1 MSEIQTSSFFAA
13 LGAKVPETALA
24 GKNGLTYISA
34 AAAVGLAGRPE
45 VHFVDFDGKPH
56 LECFG
61 GALVAVDL
69 TIPGSDLVQRTWL
82 QVMDD
87 DNQAKPLGVM
97 NASDINNSRQ
107 RGLAKAI
114 ASVYGNG
121 MSVYLGCDGDGAKAV
136 KMLGVTPESDLSQAT
151 PVVAMLQE
159 NNAAYI
165 EWGVGLS
172 VCRIT
177 DPNFTWKVLEWNGMP
192 FREVL
197 GNILVDVETVYKG
210 KRQVLSLPVM
220 DAAFNPL
227 LAKKVTVNDW
237 NKTVMRALTKCI
249 AFNTGYGLAVY
260 GTDFGVA
267 GASAKSSKQASKGST
282 KKAADKQADTATA
295 TSTPATDA
303 QQPQAAKVEQAAQTQ
318 EVNQPVQ
325 DAQPAEQEVKQPVDE
340 PQSAAQEAQEAQQ
353 PVQDQQPETAATPA
367 VEAQQPE
374 QAVASATADVAEEGV
389 AKANAN
395 WPVASTDA
403 LMRFKK
409 VMHDR
414 REKAGTAGLITLF
427 EALDITTKFDAA
439 DKPGCYVQLLSATA
453 AVVDGQDI
461 DKLVAAIK
469 QYNAMQYLDDP
480 SYELVAARLTAIM
493 LQHKCDVGDAALAE
507 APKALLDAGIG
518 MDKQD
523 VQRLAIAGGV
533 ATETLDLLNSLEG
546 VAA

>member
-24 GKNGLTYISA
+24 GKNGLTYLSA
-34 AAAVGLAGRPE
+34 AAAVGLAGRPQ

-56 LECFG
+56 LECFS

-69 TIPGSDLVQRTWL
+69 QIPGTELVQRTWL
-82 QVMDD
+82 QVMDET
-87 DNQAKPLGVM
+87 NNAKPLGAM
-97 NASDINNSRQ
+97 NLADINNSRQ
-107 RGLAKAI
+107 RALAKAI

-121 MSVYLGCDGDGAKAV
+121 MSVYLGCDGDGAKAA
-136 KMLGVTPESDLSQAT
+136 KMLGVKPESDLTQVE
-151 PVVAMLQE
+151 PVIAMLHE

-177 DPNFTWKVLEWNGMP
+177 DPTFTWKVVEWNGMP

-197 GNILVDVETVYKG
+197 GSILVDVETVYKG
-210 KRQVLSLPVM
+210 KSQVLSLPVM

-227 LAKKVTVNDW
+227 PAKKVTVNDW
-237 NKTVMRALTKCI
+237 NKAVMRALTKCI

-260 GTDFGVA
+260 SAEFGVD
-267 GASAKSSKQASKGST
+267 GTTPKGTKPASKSTT

-295 TSTPATDA
+295 TSTPAADA
-303 QQPQAAKVEQAAQTQ
+303 QQPQAAKVEQAAQPQ
-318 EVNQPVQ
+318 EVKQPVQ
-325 DAQPAEQEVKQPVDE
+325 DAQPAAPDVKQPVDE
-340 PQSAAQEAQEAQQ
+340 PQQAAQDAQQ
-353 PVQDQQPETAATPA
+353 PVQEQQPETAATPA

-374 QAVASATADVAEEGV
+374 QAGASAAADVAEQGV
-389 AKANAN
+389 ATANAN
-395 WPVASTDA
+395 WPVASADA
-403 LMRFKK
+403 LARFKK

-414 REKAGTAGLITLF
+414 RGVAGTAGLITLF
-427 EALDITTKFDAA
+427 KALDVSTKFDAD

-453 AVVDGQDI
+453 AVTEGQDI
-461 DKLVAAIK
+461 ESLVAAIK
-469 QYNAMQYLDDP
+469 EYNAMQYLDDP
-480 SYELVAARLTAIM
+480 TYELVAARVTAVM
-493 LQHKCDVGDAALAE
+493 LQHQCDIGDAALAA

-533 ATETLDLLNSLEG
+533 AKETLDLLNSLEG
-546 VAA
+546 VPA

>member
-282 KKAADKQADTATA
+282 KKAADKQTDTATA

-303 QQPQAAKVEQAAQTQ
+303 QQPQAAKVEQAD
-318 EVNQPVQ
+318 QP
-325 DAQPAEQEVKQPVDE
+325 QEVKQPVDE
-340 PQSAAQEAQEAQQ
+340 PQQAAQEAQEAQQ
-353 PVQDQQPETAATPA
+353 PVQEQQPEAAATPA

-374 QAVASATADVAEEGV
+374 QAVASATADVATEV
-389 AKANAN
+389 APAGANAN
-395 WPVASTDA
+395 WPVASADA
-403 LMRFKK
+403 LARFKK

-414 REKAGTAGLITLF
+414 REKAGVAGLITLF
-427 EALDITTKFDAA
+427 EALDITTKFDAV

-453 AVVDGQDI
+453 AVAEGQDVES
-461 DKLVAAIK
+461 LVAAIK
-469 QYNAMQYLDDP
+469 KYNAMQYLSDAD
-480 SYELVAARLTAIM
+480 YELIAARVTAAM
-493 LQHKCDVGDAALAE
+493 LHHKCDIGDVELAA
-507 APKALLDAGIG
+507 APKLLADAGIG
-518 MDKQD
+518 MDLKD
-523 VQRLAIAGGV
+523 VLRLAQAGNV
-533 ATETLDLLNSLEG
+533 TKETMDLLTTLLEG

>member
-13 LGAKVPETALA
+13 LGAKVPESALA

-69 TIPGSDLVQRTWL
+69 ALPGSELVQRTWL

-107 RGLAKAI
+107 RALAKAI

-177 DPNFTWKVLEWNGMP
+177 DPNFTWKVMEWNGMP

-227 LAKKVTVNDW
+227 PAKKVNVSDW
-237 NKTVMRALTKCI
+237 NKTVMRILTKCI
-249 AFNTGYGLAVY
+249 AFNTGYGLSVY

-267 GASAKSSKQASKGST
+267 GTTAKGTKAAGKGST
-282 KKAADKQADTATA
+282 KKAADKQADTTTA
-295 TSTPATDA
+295 TSTAADA
-303 QQPQAAKVEQAAQTQ
+303 QQPQAAKVDQAAQAQ
-318 EVNQPVQ
+318 DVKQPVQ
-325 DAQPAEQEVKQPVDE
+325 DAQPAAQDVKQPVDD
-340 PQSAAQEAQEAQQ
+340 QQ
-353 PVQDQQPETAATPA
+353 QASQAVEQPTQDPQPETAAATA

-374 QAVASATADVAEEGV
+374 QAVASAPADVAAAE
-389 AKANAN
+389 APAAANAN
-395 WPVASTDA
+395 WPVASADA
-403 LMRFKK
+403 LARFKK

-414 REKAGTAGLITLF
+414 RSTAGTPGLLTLF
-427 EALDITTKFDAA
+427 EALAVSTKFDAD

-461 DKLVAAIK
+461 EKLVAAIK

-480 SYELVAARLTAIM
+480 TYELIAARLAAVM
-493 LQHKCDVGDAALAE
+493 LQHQCDVSDEALAA
-507 APKALLDAGIG
+507 APKVLLDANIG

-523 VQRLAIAGGV
+523 VLRLAVAGGV
-533 ATETLDLLNSLEG
+533 AQETLDLLKSLDG
-546 VAA
+546 VPA